1 MWFTSFLVSVILV
14 LFYSL
19 FLSQWTIVLQRRRI
33 KELEADD

>member
-1 MWFTSFLVSVILV
+1 MTEFLVAVILA